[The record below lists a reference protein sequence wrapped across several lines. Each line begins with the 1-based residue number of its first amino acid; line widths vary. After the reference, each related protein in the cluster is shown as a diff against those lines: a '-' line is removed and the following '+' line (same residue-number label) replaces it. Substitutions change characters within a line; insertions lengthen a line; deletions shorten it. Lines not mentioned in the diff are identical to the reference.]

1 LDLQQVFLI
10 LGYDCFKPSK
20 RADMDLI
27 YSVKEGFSGI
37 GRARMPAAVTMAIG
51 FFSLVLLGLFGSVSL
66 SFYDL
71 IQAVR
76 SRVEMEVFFS
86 EAIGESQA
94 SVLTEQMGR
103 IPGVG
108 KVTYISKDAAAVR
121 FSREFGEDVVGILGA
136 NPLPR
141 SATLAI
147 RPGSTDPATIDR
159 IRKRIGDLD
168 YGLDIRY
175 NQEHLSAIERNARL
189 FTLVTA
195 GIGGVIAI
203 ATIIMNA
210 YTVRLAMYARRDEI
224 KTMRLVGA
232 TRWFISAPF
241 LIEGAVQG
249 LVSGGLAA
257 LGVYLVFEQALL
269 RYEPAIYQIMHP
281 SAIIVYPGLIL
292 LGLLLGMFGSSLS
305 VARFLRAS

>member
-1 LDLQQVFLI
+1 
-10 LGYDCFKPSK
+10 
-20 RADMDLI
+20 MDLI

-37 GRARMPAAVTMAIG
+37 GRAKMPAAVTIAIG

-71 IQAVR
+71 IQEVR

-86 EAIGESQA
+86 DATSEAQA
-94 SVLTEQMGR
+94 AALTEQMGR
-103 IPGVG
+103 IRGVG
-108 KVTYISKDAAAVR
+108 KAVYVSKEAAAKR
-121 FSREFGEDVVGILGA
+121 FSSEFGEDVVRILGS

-141 SATLAI
+141 SARLAI
-147 RPGSTDPATIDR
+147 LPAYADAGRIDL
-159 IRKRIGDLD
+159 IRKRVGDLD

-175 NQEHLSAIERNARL
+175 NREYLSAIERNARL
-189 FTLVTA
+189 FTLLTA

-203 ATIIMNA
+203 ATIVMNA
-210 YTVRLAMYARRDEI
+210 YTVRLAMYARRDKI

-232 TRWFISAPF
+232 TRSFISAPF

-257 LGVYLVFEQALL
+257 LGVYLIFEQALL
-269 RYEPAIYQIMHP
+269 RYEPAIYQILHP
-281 SAIIVYPGLIL
+281 SALIVYPGLVA
-292 LGLLLGMFGSSLS
+292 LGFLLGMFGSSLS
-305 VARFLRAS
+305 VGRFLRAS

>member
-1 LDLQQVFLI
+1 
-10 LGYDCFKPSK
+10 
-20 RADMDLI
+20 MDLI
-27 YSVKEGFSGI
+27 YSIKEGISGI
-37 GRARMPAAVTMAIG
+37 GRARMPAAVTMVVG

-71 IQAVR
+71 IQEVR

-86 EAIGESQA
+86 EATGEIQA
-94 SVLTEQMGR
+94 RALTEQMSH
-103 IPGVG
+103 IPGVR
-108 KVTYISKDAAAVR
+108 KAVYVSKEDAAAR
-121 FSREFGEDVVGILGA
+121 FSSEFGEDVVRILGV

-141 SATLAI
+141 SVRLAI
-147 RPGSTDPATIDR
+147 LPGYVDAGNIDR
-159 IRKRIGDLD
+159 IRRRVGDLD

-175 NQEHLSAIERNARL
+175 NQEYLSAIVRNARL
-189 FTLVTA
+189 FTLLTA

-203 ATIIMNA
+203 ATVVLNA
-210 YTVRLAMYARRDEI
+210 YTVRLAMYARRDRI

-249 LVSGGLAA
+249 LVSGGLAS

-269 RYEPAIYQIMHP
+269 RYEPAIYQILQP
-281 SAIIVYPGLIL
+281 SALIVYPGLVALGIL
-292 LGLLLGMFGSSLS
+292 LGIFGSMFS
-305 VARFLRAS
+305 VGRFLRKA